1 MAIVASAD
9 QFLRLGLEL
18 VGFPD
23 HQFVG
28 AATNMVRWSSHF
40 AVTPTSMANLF
51 YNVQTTDIPQARLDR
66 PVVQYSSSCFSIG

>member
-1 MAIVASAD
+1 VDHNKNNTKSSLSTMVIVASAD

-28 AATNMVRWSSHF
+28 AATNMVRWSSLF
-40 AVTPTSMANLF
+40 AATPTSLANMF
-51 YNVQTTDIPQARLDR
+51 
-66 PVVQYSSSCFSIG
+66 